1 MINCLELL
9 FEMHFSPYCQLFP
22 SAICKDWLL
31 IEGHANSGQE
41 NRLSWQI
48 MDIIAT
54 VYRVFKVLCM
64 EQYQISP

>member
-1 MINCLELL
+1 VINYLELL
-9 FEMHFSPYCQLFP
+9 LDMHIGPYCHLFP
-22 SAICKDWLL
+22 SVLCKDWLL
-31 IEGHANSGQE
+31 IEGHANSGEE

-48 MDIIAT
+48 MDII